1 MRSKRRDAEFSA
13 WAADVQAQLLRK
25 AYLLSGDQESARDL
39 VQQVLLSTYLAWTRV
54 DHPTAYART
63 SMLRAFFKM
72 AKVSQRE
79 LPAETIPERIE
90 QSHPTDERLTLLNV
104 LAALPPRM
112 RATVM
117 LRFWDDLSVADT
129 AAVLGC
135 SEGTVKSATSRALA
149 QLRRCLGEDFDV
161 DLPLTTALGGT
172 R

>member
-1 MRSKRRDAEFSA
+1 MRSKRRDTEFSA
-13 WAADVQAQLLRK
+13 WASDVQAQLLRK

-63 SMLRAFFKM
+63 SLVRAFFRM

-79 LPAETIPERIE
+79 LPTETIPERIE
-90 QSHPTDERLTLLNV
+90 QPHLTDERLTLLSV
-104 LAALPPRM
+104 LAGLPPRM

-117 LRFWDDLSVADT
+117 LRFWDDLSVTDT
-129 AAVLGC
+129 AALLGC
-135 SEGTVKSATSRALA
+135 SEGTVKSATSKALG
-149 QLRRCLGEDFDV
+149 QLRRSLGDDLDV
-161 DLPLTTALGGT
+161 DLPLTTAQGGT